1 VPVDA
6 NASEPSCLG
15 PPPVEHA
22 TRVIQRT
29 SHGQLTFPRLEIPQ
43 MLWTL
48 FVILLVLWL
57 LGWVGFHALGAYI
70 HIVLVLAL
78 IVLCIQLFTG
88 RRTV

>member
-1 VPVDA
+1 MAVFA
-6 NASEPSCLG
+6 G
-15 PPPVEHA
+15 
-22 TRVIQRT
+22 
-29 SHGQLTFPRLEIPQ
+29 LEMS

-57 LGWVGFHALGAYI
+57 LGWIGFHALGAYI